1 MERFTKR
8 DKYGNPYTDSTMN
21 DRFMWSKDG
30 KIWERDLSQSAFD
43 GKAIDKLCLLEDIED
58 ELGCDLINLFKA
70 LKQGY
75 IYVKLE
81 DGIIKREV
89 DMLDF
94 KEGVRCVLFD
104 KSCQVDNYMQCY
116 QMLNYIQ
123 DYGKSW
129 ALTKE
134 ELKEE

>member
-1 MERFTKR
+1 MNRLTKNLNTPH
-8 DKYGNPYTDSTMN
+8 DDTTYADVVKDCI
-21 DRFMWSKDG
+21 DREN
-30 KIWERDLSQSAFD
+30 IVLT
-43 GKAIDKLCLLEDIED
+43 KLKHFEDIED

-104 KSCQVDNYMQCY
+104 KSCQVDNNLQCY
-116 QMLNYIQ
+116 GMLNYIQ
-123 DYGKSW
+123 DYGKAWS
-129 ALTKE
+129 LTKE
-134 ELKEE
+134 ELEVE